1 MAQRGDYPRYYSE
14 CSYFVGNTCVSGVS
28 VCWSAPCSWESE
40 GPRTSDPTRPHA
52 LHTPGGWKGTG
63 DGMRL
68 WWHFFSI
75 SGFINFL
82 RLNIHF
88 FFFFNLRTK
97 TRAAYLIL
105 RAGATGQKSICAA
118 SDEACC
124 TSQREGAAVRRAILD
139 IPMRPLHP
147 VCPVVPFVFRV
158 TCIFITSHEPATRVF
173 PAMGGP
179 WSSSFFVQTS
189 RAQWPTAP
197 AVELLARVRLQGL
210 LPHGSLLW
218 DSLLAS
224 LYLFPH
230 PENGIYNGDCGGKK
244 KTTFSWVELSV

>member
-88 FFFFNLRTK
+88 FFF
-97 TRAAYLIL
+97 LICE
-105 RAGATGQKSICAA
+105 RKHVQHT
-118 SDEACC
+118 
-124 TSQREGAAVRRAILD
+124 
-139 IPMRPLHP
+139 
-147 VCPVVPFVFRV
+147 
-158 TCIFITSHEPATRVF
+158 
-173 PAMGGP
+173 
-179 WSSSFFVQTS
+179 SSSEPVPQVRKAF
-189 RAQWPTAP
+189 
-197 AVELLARVRLQGL
+197 VRLQMRPVALRRGREL
-210 LPHGSLLW
+210 LCAGPSWTSPCVPSTPSALW
-218 DSLLAS
+218 CHLCS
-224 LYLFPH
+224 
-230 PENGIYNGDCGGKK
+230 G
-244 KTTFSWVELSV
+244 